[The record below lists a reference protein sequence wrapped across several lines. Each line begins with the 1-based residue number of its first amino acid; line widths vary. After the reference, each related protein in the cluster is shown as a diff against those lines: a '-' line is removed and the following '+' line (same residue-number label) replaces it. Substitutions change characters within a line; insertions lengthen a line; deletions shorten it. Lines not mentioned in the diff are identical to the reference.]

1 MNNAG
6 KVAVVSC
13 AVLALAL
20 IGAAFA
26 LPPFGNPVMDSGGFI
41 LKTEAQARKAAN
53 IVCAVVLDYRGYDT
67 LGEATILL
75 AAIAGAAALLKV
87 KAR

>member
-1 MNNAG
+1 
-6 KVAVVSC
+6 
-13 AVLALAL
+13 
-20 IGAAFA
+20 
-26 LPPFGNPVMDSGGFI
+26 MDSGGFI